1 MSLKLIQIFHLLVV
15 LYMFVCLFYAI
26 YCHVRN
32 RHTFLLSVAYLS
44 VLVESIVF
52 LAFGRTCPL
61 RLLVDRQFATDTAD
75 IILPQILSAHITEAG
90 TFLLAIAVLTKLH
103 QTARGLGAKQS

>member
-15 LYMFVCLFYAI
+15 LYMFACLFYAI

-32 RHTFLLSVAYLS
+32 KQTFLLSVAYVS
-44 VLVESIVF
+44 IIVESIIF

-61 RLLVDRQFATDTAD
+61 RLLVDRQFTTDTAD
-75 IILPQILSAHITEAG
+75 IILPSILSAHITESG
-90 TFLLAIAVLTKLH
+90 TFLLAIAVLTKLY
-103 QTARGLGAKQS
+103 QTARSQSNKQL